1 MKYRE
6 RVLPSLA
13 NLALPMIL
21 FPSVIA
27 VMLPL
32 HAQLALPVAGAVT
45 LGFLALQFFSSP
57 VLKVAD
63 GQFQAKEASI
73 ELKNLG
79 AIEVIPKDEVFLE
92 LGRNLDARAWLAIQA
107 SVKGL
112 VKVEIKDENDPT
124 PYWLVSTRNPQG
136 LMAALKGN

>member
-6 RVLPSLA
+6 RVLPSLW
-13 NLALPMIL
+13 NLALPLIL

-32 HAQLALPVAGAVT
+32 NGQLALPIATLVT

-57 VLKVAD
+57 VLKVTD
-63 GQFQAKEASI
+63 GQFHAKEASI
-73 ELKNLG
+73 DLQNLG
-79 AIEVIPKDEVFLE
+79 SIEVIPKNEVFLE

-112 VKVEIKDENDPT
+112 VKVEIKDANDPT
-124 PYWLVSTRNPQG
+124 PYWLVSTRNPQE
-136 LMAALKGN
+136 LVAALRGN